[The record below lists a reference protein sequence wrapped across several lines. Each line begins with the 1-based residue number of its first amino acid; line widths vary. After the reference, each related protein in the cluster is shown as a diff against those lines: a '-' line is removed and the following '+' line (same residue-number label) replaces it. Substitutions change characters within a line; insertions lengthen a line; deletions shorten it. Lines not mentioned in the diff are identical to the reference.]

1 MIPLKKNLMKNVF
14 LNTIFNAG
22 AAYQT
27 EDTITQTLTSLVSKG
42 KNLVLITHY
51 SIITA
56 VTTAVPSSGEMV
68 ITDKNFKVLGTI
80 QTD

>member
-1 MIPLKKNLMKNVF
+1 MKKWN
-14 LNTIFNAG
+14 G
-22 AAYQT
+22 
-27 EDTITQTLTSLVSKG
+27 KG

-56 VTTAVPSSGEMV
+56 VTTSVPSSGEMV